1 MSLISVQPGTGRAGD
16 TFTKL
21 CPALGEGRAFLLS
34 HGLHFKI
41 VNMKKWHILGWHI
54 LLPLI

>member
-1 MSLISVQPGTGRAGD
+1 MSLISVQSDTGRAGD

-21 CPALGEGRAFLLS
+21 YPALGEGRAFLLS

-41 VNMKKWHILGWHI
+41 VSVTKWHILGWHL